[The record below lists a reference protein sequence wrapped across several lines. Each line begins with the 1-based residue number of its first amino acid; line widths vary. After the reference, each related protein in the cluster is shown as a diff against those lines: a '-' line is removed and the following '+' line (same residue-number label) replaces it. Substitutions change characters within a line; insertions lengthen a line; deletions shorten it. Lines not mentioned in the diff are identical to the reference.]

1 MSTLADAL
9 RKRFRTPADVVAAL
23 GLDLK
28 LLALDGAQDAAVNK
42 PREKVAGNPGGKEK
56 GSMAK
61 TMTKTAAQAIRMLA
75 PIVRSKL
82 AADKQVDLRPALVG
96 LTFDDIRDR
105 KPQILVAIEK
115 AVRGKL
121 AKDTSLGEVAEFL
134 DMLDRSGGGNQEE
147 MDAAVEPEVQTAM
160 EKTAGPAPPAAA
172 PAPPKE
178 KPPMKAPAP
187 VEEEGAPLDEPDE
200 PLEEAPPEEEGEGE
214 DPVAKVAALL
224 EGKLDPA
231 IIQQVLDLLKGGGAH
246 AHDAEGGEAKL
257 EELGAAHD
265 EGEPEQERKDD
276 AQEWRREGGATDDL
290 ENEKEVYNMAQTG
303 SGKQAKDQPPGT
315 KGAPRPGGKMAGDAK
330 NYITKEQMEAALK
343 AATASVRNTERE
355 IREAERRVQP
365 WVGQLQMTFDSAEQV
380 YRKALKMMG
389 VNGIDK
395 VHQDALLPILEM
407 QPKPGARKQ
416 PSQRMAADSDSA
428 SIESFAQFLPDATRI
443 RLS

>member
-1 MSTLADAL
+1 MSDLADAL
-9 RKRFRTPADVVAAL
+9 RKRFRTPADAVKAL
-23 GLDLK
+23 GLDPK
-28 LLALDGAQDAAVNK
+28 LLALDGAQDAAVDK

-200 PLEEAPPEEEGEGE
+200 PLEEVPEEEGEGE
-214 DPVAKVAALL
+214 DPAAKVAALL

-231 IIQQVLDLLKGGGAH
+231 IIQQVLDLLKGSGAH
-246 AHDAEGGEAKL
+246 AHDEEGGEAKL

-407 QPKPGARKQ
+407 QPKPGARKPLQ
-416 PSQRMAADSDSA
+416 QRMAADSDSA